1 MELKNL
7 IETHLDLP
15 RLSKDL
21 DELGAPGRLWSVAQW
36 TREDLAILWEAS
48 KGFRPL
54 TLDDLVPP
62 STEPRGEVVHEG
74 KNSLPLFSRFRKHFF
89 RPAPEELVGYNEQST
104 NAFTG
109 PGYYVARASA
119 DAGEVDFDY
128 TKTPGTKAAAWPA
141 IAPSTAR
148 LGRFV
153 YGGAIDVVRGIS
165 SHVSIGRVRKNG
177 RDEDVWFALV
187 RVDAKASPSVDA
199 PTAEKSP

>member
-7 IETHLDLP
+7 IETHLNLP

-36 TREDLAILWEAS
+36 TRADLAILWEAS

-62 STEPRGEVVHEG
+62 SAGPAEVVHEG
-74 KNSLPLFSRFRKHFF
+74 KNSLPFFSRFRKHFF
-89 RPAPEELVGYNEQST
+89 RPAADAEPQELVGYNDQST
-104 NAFTG
+104 SVFTG

-119 DAGEVDFDY
+119 EAGEIDFDY
-128 TKTPGTKAAAWPA
+128 TKTPSAKVDAWPPL
-141 IAPSTAR
+141 APSTAR

-177 RDEDVWFALV
+177 RDEDVWFVLV
-187 RVDAKASPSVDA
+187 RL
-199 PTAEKSP
+199 AEA